1 MKITL
6 PVLLS
11 LNAGFVD
18 TAGFLALAGLFTAH
32 VTGNFVTFGASIVFG
47 TSGAIP
53 KLLALPVFCAVIV
66 ATRLLSFVL
75 VRRQLPVMRT
85 MLGLK
90 LLLLVVAAVL
100 AMRLGPF
107 SDGNSMAAILTGM
120 TLVCAMA
127 IQNALH
133 RIHLGSAPPTTLM
146 TGTTTQIMID
156 LADLLHGVPSDAS
169 KAIKARMLKMGAN
182 VIAFALGCAGGA
194 LLFLGLGMAC
204 FAVPPILAFLAFFI
218 QTATPEGDAK

>member
-156 LADLLHGVPSDAS
+156 LADLLHGVPGDAS

>member
-1 MKITL
+1 
-6 PVLLS
+6 
-11 LNAGFVD
+11 
-18 TAGFLALAGLFTAH
+18 
-32 VTGNFVTFGASIVFG
+32 
-47 TSGAIP
+47 
-53 KLLALPVFCAVIV
+53 
-66 ATRLLSFVL
+66 
-75 VRRQLPVMRT
+75 

-90 LLLLVVAAVL
+90 LFLLVVAAVL

-156 LADLLHGVPSDAS
+156 LADLLHGVPGDAS
-169 KAIKARMLKMGAN
+169 KAIKARMSKMAAN
-182 VIAFALGCAGGA
+182 VIAFALGCAAGA
-194 LLFLGLGMAC
+194 LLFLGLGMTC
-204 FAVPPILAFLAFFI
+204 FAIPPILAFLAFFV